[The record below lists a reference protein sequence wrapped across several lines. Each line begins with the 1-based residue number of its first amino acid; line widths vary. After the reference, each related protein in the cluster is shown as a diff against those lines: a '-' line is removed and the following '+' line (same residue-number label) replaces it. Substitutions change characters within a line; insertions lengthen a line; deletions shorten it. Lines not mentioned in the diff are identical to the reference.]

1 MREENPYQ
9 AGNFGAFMNARTGKL
24 TASRMKNAMK
34 YLKGGA
40 DSADRKN
47 LKVEILC
54 ERLTNDI
61 VDKFVNQAMQWGV
74 EKEPEAKEQ
83 YELKTGRIIR
93 DVGFVDH
100 PRIEFCGASPDGLV
114 DDGLIEIKCP
124 TTATYLSWILAGVV
138 PDDHKPQMIL
148 QCACT
153 GRPWVDFVAYD
164 PRMPEAQ
171 RLFVRRYTP
180 TAEEIA
186 EVEAEAT
193 KFLEE
198 VEEMF
203 DQLTQVEML

>member
-1 MREENPYQ
+1 LRTLT
-9 AGNFGAFMNARTGKL
+9 GN
-24 TASRMKNAMK
+24 
-34 YLKGGA
+34 
-40 DSADRKN
+40 
-47 LKVEILC
+47 
-54 ERLTNDI
+54 I

-74 EKEPEAKEQ
+74 EKEPEAKKQ
-83 YELKTGRIIR
+83 YELKTGRLIK

-100 PRIEFCGASPDGLV
+100 PKIEFCGASPDGLV

-138 PDDHKPQMIL
+138 PDDHKPQMAL
-148 QCACT
+148 QAACT

-186 EVEAEAT
+186 EVEAEAV
-193 KFLEE
+193 KFLQE

-203 DQLTQVEML
+203 DQLTKVEML